1 MTWLNRVQHIPHVPR
16 PLRRL
21 IRFLRGQSDELTS
34 LSDQMPS
41 YEETSTIVVPYVN
54 RGIVTVET
62 HTTMRTSVRGCGQD
76 IGGTKDLTTDSASD
90 RSTLVRNTG
99 TATELCTL
107 CSKYTGGNI
116 LGNTDNLSPS
126 VGWPS
131 ITRAPS
137 PSEDHSLEIQH
148 SGESTPRDSEET
160 IVLPNPDLA
169 GMFIGTGTAYVPHTG

>member
-1 MTWLNRVQHIPHVPR
+1 
-16 PLRRL
+16 
-21 IRFLRGQSDELTS
+21 
-34 LSDQMPS
+34 
-41 YEETSTIVVPYVN
+41 
-54 RGIVTVET
+54 
-62 HTTMRTSVRGCGQD
+62 MRTSVRGCGQD

-116 LGNTDNLSPS
+116 LGNTDNLPPS

-160 IVLPNPDLA
+160 IILPNPDLA
-169 GMFIGTGTAYVPHTG
+169 EMVSGCYLGTLDWTG